1 MSGAAEINQRVNE
14 NIGPAGAVADVA
26 LLTAWLNSLPKKTF
40 PRAAVL
46 VKRGVV
52 ESLDALESELIIAYL
67 THEPTEEQQTH
78 AEALLL
84 AVLGRDPKATAI
96 GFATAL
102 PLPATALRAEPAA
115 TILERAV
122 TVGEQAWAKW
132 PEARR
137 RREYLLLEFFDTVT
151 TEASGNGRKERLAA
165 CLRALVAST

>member
-14 NIGPAGAVADVA
+14 NIRPAGTVGDTA

-40 PRAAVL
+40 PRAAAL
-46 VKRGVV
+46 VKGGAVV
-52 ESLDALESELIIAYL
+52 GLEALESELIVAYL
-67 THEPTEEQQTH
+67 THEPVEEQRTH

-84 AVLGRDPKATAI
+84 AVLGRDPQATAM

-102 PLPATALRAEPAA
+102 PLPPNAVRCVQPS

-122 TVGEQAWAKW
+122 KVGEQAWATW

-151 TEASGNGRKERLAA
+151 TEATGNGRQERLAA
-165 CLRALVAST
+165 CLRALAAST